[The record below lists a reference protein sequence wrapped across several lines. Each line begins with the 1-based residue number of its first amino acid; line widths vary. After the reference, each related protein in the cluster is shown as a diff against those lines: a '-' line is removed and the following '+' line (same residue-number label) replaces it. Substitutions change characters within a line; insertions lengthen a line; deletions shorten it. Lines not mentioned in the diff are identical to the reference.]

1 LVERG
6 FISKHLPSREKLEV
20 FSLKLENK
28 VALITGAGSGIG
40 KAAAQLFAKEGARIV
55 VADLDRE
62 RGEDT
67 AKKIRADG
75 GQSIFVETDV
85 TKSSLVEATVSKTI
99 SEFGRVDILYNS
111 AGVDIFVINPKADGT
126 VVGTLEE
133 DWDRL
138 LAINLKGAFLFAK
151 YTLPHMMKQRRG
163 VVINMGSEY
172 GIVGGLASAAYC
184 ASKGGVVLLTKQM
197 ALDYAPYNIRVN
209 CICPC
214 NVDTPLMEKGLATSE
229 NPQAMRK
236 TWEKIMPLRRFSKP
250 EEIAAGALYLASDDA
265 SFVTGTVLSID
276 GGVTAGGTHTYWRS
290 P

>member
-67 AKKIRADG
+67 AMKIRADG

>member
-1 LVERG
+1 MVERG

-85 TKSSLVEATVSKTI
+85 TKSSLVEATVSKSI

-151 YTLPHMMKQRRG
+151 YTLPHMMKHRRG

-276 GGVTAGGTHTYWRS
+276 GGVTAGGTHTYWR
-290 P
+290 PP

>member
-276 GGVTAGGTHTYWRS
+276 GGVTAGGTHTYWR
-290 P
+290 PP

>member
-1 LVERG
+1 MVERG